1 MAKWNI
7 VRQLDLVKSDLD
19 NLWTKKSQKGD
30 IEFIQAEIDK
40 IQKGIIDHMRDKSK
54 FDKFVERH
62 IAKEV
67 HPNADI

>member
-30 IEFIQAEIDK
+30 IEFILAEID
-40 IQKGIIDHMRDKSK
+40 
-54 FDKFVERH
+54 
-62 IAKEV
+62 
-67 HPNADI
+67 